1 MPDVI
6 EQLRAYGEGLEREAL
21 QRGRLVSA
29 TTRPRRP
36 NEHRWWIGLAA
47 SLLLVTGVGGSM
59 ALRGHAKATETVMSN
74 EPTVSP
80 PVVVS
85 SERPSWYDNALDHTG
100 RVRGTVTGR
109 MVALPGGLTGEEV
122 VDQHGAV
129 VGYMMGGKSAL
140 GFVDLDQAAGREVP
154 PGARRLHDDL
164 CHPSHRHPRLRPKA
178 GGRRGPDGRRQDE
191 PLNRACELQH
201 RFLEAVGA
209 VTAGPMAIAR
219 L

>member
-1 MPDVI
+1 MSDVV

-74 EPTVSP
+74 EPTVPP

-140 GFVDLDQAAGREVP
+140 GFVDLDQARDGKYLQALDACMTTYVTRLTATP
-154 PGARRLHDDL
+154 DCARRL
-164 CHPSHRHPRLRPKA
+164 A
-178 GGRRGPDGRRQDE
+178 ADGVRTD
-191 PLNRACELQH
+191 
-201 RFLEAVGA
+201 GA
-209 VTAGPMAIAR
+209 RTSP
-219 L
+219 